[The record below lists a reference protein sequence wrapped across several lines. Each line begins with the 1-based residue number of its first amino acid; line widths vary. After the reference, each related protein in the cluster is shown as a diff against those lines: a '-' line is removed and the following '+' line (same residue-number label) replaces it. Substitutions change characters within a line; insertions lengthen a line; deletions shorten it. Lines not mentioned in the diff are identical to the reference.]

1 MGATLSRTSGSGE
14 GGGSGPKISGPEVL
28 KSRPTDEKA
37 VYTESRI
44 SRVSILGFIRISV
57 NVRVDL

>member
-28 KSRPTDEKA
+28 KSRPTVAEKA
-37 VYTESRI
+37 FGRSLYGEPDI
-44 SRVSILGFIRISV
+44 SA
-57 NVRVDL
+57 